1 MMTWRV
7 FGIVVGGVLI
17 VLPMQAGW
25 AGSGQGAP
33 AQQLAATSNQD
44 DAAAFIAKYG
54 KPDVDGT
61 DAFNRAHPTVV
72 SRFLVYKKENV
83 HIYYLPGGTFGAQ
96 PPYGPWK
103 LLTYQDERTRGTLT
117 LEEVEDRMQDR
128 LSQKAGQ

>member
-1 MMTWRV
+1 MTWR
-7 FGIVVGGVLI
+7 ILGVAAGAALFL
-17 VLPMQAGW
+17 LPMQTGW
-25 AGSGQGAP
+25 AGPGQGAP
-33 AQQLAATSNQD
+33 APQIAAVDQD

-83 HIYYLPGGTFGAQ
+83 HIYYLPGGTFGAH

-103 LLTYQDERTRGTLT
+103 LLTYQDEQTRGTLT
-117 LEEVEDRMQDR
+117 REEVEERMRDR